1 MKKIVSFGI
10 LTIGFLIFLG
20 GLFLYGLGIH
30 QLLPI
35 PRPDL
40 FIWATSI
47 AGIALIICGVCE
59 LFFKKTREQEI
70 EAKDERN
77 IALGNAAKATGFE
90 VFTSLFSIAIL
101 ILALL
106 GYMNTVSFFTLFAAF
121 FIGQSAF
128 IGRLWYLHK
137 NM

>member
-1 MKKIVSFGI
+1 MVWAFISYYQYRDRIFSFG
-10 LTIGFLIFLG
+10 
-20 GLFLYGLGIH
+20 
-30 QLLPI
+30 LPVLQGS
-35 PRPDL
+35 RSS
-40 FIWATSI
+40 FAAYVSYSS
-47 AGIALIICGVCE
+47 
-59 LFFKKTREQEI
+59 KKTREQEI

>member
-77 IALGNAAKATGFE
+77 IALGNAAKATGLKY
-90 VFTSLFSIAIL
+90 SPLC
-101 ILALL
+101 LALP
-106 GYMNTVSFFTLFAAF
+106 SSSWRCWA
-121 FIGQSAF
+121 I
-128 IGRLWYLHK
+128 
-137 NM
+137 